1 MQCGSVQFLCVRK
14 VSKRI
19 FFFARFVN

>member
-19 FFFARFVN
+19 FFSQGL